1 MAGIKLDD
9 MENRPGFMRSKKP
22 EIVTLLPDP
31 PRARRH
37 VPIISTD
44 DHLVEPPDMFEGRLP
59 SRFTDRAPR
68 VVDIPT
74 AEGSG
79 TGASTVTTGGQ
90 AWLYDG
96 KLNPQ
101 IGLAAVAGRPIEEC
115 SYEPVRFDEMRR
127 GSWDVHARVADM
139 DLDGVYASVNFPSAM
154 AGFCGHRLQLGVS
167 DPDLALAV
175 TRAANDWHLES
186 WAGAYPER
194 LIPCQIPWLLD
205 PLVAAA
211 EVRRNAAR
219 GFKAVSFSENPEPL
233 GLPSIHTGYWD
244 PFLAACEETE
254 TVVCLHVGSSGST
267 PTTSSDAPG
276 DCIGVL
282 FFGFAMFATVDWL
295 YSKIPVRFPN
305 IKICLA
311 EGGIGWVAGLLDR
324 LDHIGK
330 YQAIYGTWEGIDL
343 TPREVVARNFWFCS
357 LEDGSAFDVLD
368 HIGVDNVTVET
379 DYPHLDG
386 TWPDSQEIL
395 WRQIAHLPPATVHK
409 VAWQNASEL
418 FRHPVPASVIA
429 DPESW

>member
-1 MAGIKLDD
+1 MAVAGIKLDE
-9 MENRPGFMRSKKP
+9 MESRPGFMRSKKP
-22 EIVTLLPDP
+22 ETVTLLPDP
-31 PRARRH
+31 PQARRH

-59 SRFTDRAPR
+59 ARFADAAPR
-68 VVDIPT
+68 VVDNDT
-74 AEGSG
+74 GHGGS
-79 TGASTVTTGGQ
+79 GGQ

-127 GSWDVHARVADM
+127 GSWDVHARIHDM

-167 DPDLALAV
+167 DPELALAV
-175 TRAANDWHLES
+175 TRAANDWHIEA
-186 WAGAYPER
+186 WAGAYPDR

-205 PLVAAA
+205 PEVAAA

-295 YSKIPVRFPN
+295 YSKIPVRFPD
-305 IKICLA
+305 IKICLS

-330 YQAIYGTWEGIDL
+330 YQAIYGTWEGIEL
-343 TPREVVARNFWFCS
+343 TPREVVQRNFTFCS

-395 WRQIAHLPPATVHK
+395 WRQIGHLPRPVIDR
-409 VAWQNASEL
+409 VAWQNASRV
-418 FRHPVPASVIA
+418 FRHPVPASVVA